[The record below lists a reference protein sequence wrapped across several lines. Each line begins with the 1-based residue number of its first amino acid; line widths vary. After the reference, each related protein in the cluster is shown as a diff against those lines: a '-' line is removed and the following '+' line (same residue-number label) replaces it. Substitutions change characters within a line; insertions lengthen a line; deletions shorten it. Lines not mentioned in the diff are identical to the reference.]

1 MRADAVYEGGV
12 LKLLEPLDL
21 EENEHVVVSVTR
33 GNETEGKPY
42 VDVAFT
48 ERLRKEMESEPPAP
62 SIEEVREIMSTIPGN
77 WSEDVI
83 AGRGEY

>member
-33 GNETEGKPY
+33 GKESSGKPY

-48 ERLRKEMESEPPAP
+48 ERLRKEMENEPRAP
-62 SIEEVREIMSTIPGN
+62 SIEEVRRITSKTEGK
-77 WSEDVI
+77 WSDAVN
-83 AGRGEY
+83 ADCGKY